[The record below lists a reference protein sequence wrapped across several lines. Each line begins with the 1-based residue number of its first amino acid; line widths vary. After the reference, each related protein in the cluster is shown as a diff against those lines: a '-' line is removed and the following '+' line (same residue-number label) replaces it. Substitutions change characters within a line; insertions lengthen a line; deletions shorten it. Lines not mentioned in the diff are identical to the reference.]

1 MVYGESLDETFEK
14 FLSGRVFKNRDV
26 MRPTFVPKELPHR
39 EEQITRVGVIL
50 ASALKNGTP
59 SNIFIYG
66 KTGTGKTAVTKYVL
80 EHLSDKSLKLGVP
93 APIHAYINCRMVDT
107 NYRVM
112 TILADIVGANIPST
126 GLSTYTVFSE
136 FRTNLDSKKQLMII
150 VLDEVDI
157 LVKKSGTDIL
167 YGLTRINTQLKKA
180 SVSIVGI
187 TNDLKFKDY
196 LDSRVLSS
204 LSEEEMVFPPY
215 SALELQDILSQRAEM
230 GFYDDVTEFGVI
242 NLCSALAARE
252 HGDAR
257 RALDLLRVAGEL
269 AEREGAK
276 KVTENY
282 VRRGLQEIDRDT
294 ILEALS
300 TLPIQQ
306 KLVLYSVYILEK
318 HGYSEIITRN
328 VFKVY
333 SDLSQLLHMDSLT
346 QRRVNDLINE
356 LDTLGIVGV
365 KVISRGRYGR
375 TKRISLSIT
384 NTQVKKSLEKDYRI
398 KKCIAYIPNLP
409 HE

>member
-80 EHLSDKSLKLGVP
+80 EHLSDKSRKLGVA

-107 NYRVM
+107 NYRALTM
-112 TILADIVGANIPST
+112 LADKVGANIPTT
-126 GLSTYTVFSE
+126 GLSTYTVFST
-136 FRTNLDSKKQLMII
+136 FRKNLDSKEQLMII

-204 LSEEEMVFPPY
+204 LSEEEIVFPPY

-230 GFYDDVTEFGVI
+230 GFYNGVMEFGVI

-276 KVTENY
+276 KVTESY
-282 VRRGLQEIDRDT
+282 VRRGLNEIDRDT

-306 KLVLYSVYILEK
+306 KLVLYSIYLLEK

-328 VFKVY
+328 VFKIY
-333 SDLSQLLHMDSLT
+333 LDLSQLLHMDSLT

-375 TKRISLSIT
+375 TKRIGLSIT
-384 NTQVKKSLEKDYRI
+384 NAQVKESLEKDYRI
-398 KKCIAYIPNLP
+398 RNCMGYIPNLP